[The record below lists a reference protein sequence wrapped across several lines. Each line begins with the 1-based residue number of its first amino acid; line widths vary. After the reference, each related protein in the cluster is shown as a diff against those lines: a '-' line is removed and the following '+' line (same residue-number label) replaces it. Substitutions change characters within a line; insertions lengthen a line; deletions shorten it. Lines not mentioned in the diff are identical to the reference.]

1 MRVDQAPFSD
11 VRVRQ
16 AMRLIVNRPQM
27 VEQVLSGQ
35 GRIAND
41 MYSPFDPFYASSLP
55 QRHQDIE
62 QAKALLKQAGHENL
76 SVTLTTA
83 PVFQGIVQA
92 AQVFAQQASQAGV
105 NVK

>member
-1 MRVDQAPFSD
+1 MRIDQAPFND

-41 MYSPFDPFYASSLP
+41 MY
-55 QRHQDIE
+55 
-62 QAKALLKQAGHENL
+62 
-76 SVTLTTA
+76 
-83 PVFQGIVQA
+83 
-92 AQVFAQQASQAGV
+92 
-105 NVK
+105 